1 MKGMIIKVNKVIREQ
16 KGVTLIVLV
25 VTIIVLLIL
34 ASITMYGGTDIID
47 KSRLEG
53 LKTNMLLIQTKA
65 KEYVENAKFQLGIK
79 PEEAT
84 ETMKEKAR
92 LELEGEDKGT
102 KVNVGDSF
110 ASEATRIGIS
120 QAEIE
125 EGNVYWLSTS
135 NLEKMGIKGT
145 KSDEKR
151 GYYIIV
157 YNMEEISAEIYNTV
171 GYKDIYSLTDIENIK
186 K

>member
-1 MKGMIIKVNKVIREQ
+1 MIIKVDKVIREQ

-34 ASITMYGGTDIID
+34 AAITMYGGTDMID

-84 ETMKEKAR
+84 EPMKEKAR

-102 KVNVGDSF
+102 KVNVGDPI
-110 ASEATRIGIS
+110 ANEVTRIGIS
-120 QAEIE
+120 QTEIE
-125 EGNVYWLSTS
+125 QGNVYWLSTS

-145 KSDEKR
+145 KSDEKVV
-151 GYYIIV
+151 II
-157 YNMEEISAEIYNTV
+157 
-171 GYKDIYSLTDIENIK
+171 
-186 K
+186 

>member
-1 MKGMIIKVNKVIREQ
+1 MNKKLMEE

-25 VTIIVLLIL
+25 VTIIALLIL
-34 ASITMYGGTDIID
+34 ASITMTGGTDIIN
-47 KSRLEG
+47 KSQLEG

-84 ETMKEKAR
+84 KEMKDKAKA
-92 LELEGEDKGT
+92 ELEGDDKGT
-102 KVNVGDSF
+102 KLEMESSITN
-110 ASEATRIGIS
+110 EALRIGIS
-120 QAEIE
+120 QNEIIN
-125 EGNVYWLSTS
+125 GNVYWLSTD
-135 NLEKMGIKGT
+135 NLEKMGIKNT

-157 YNMEEISAEIYNTV
+157 YNMTDASAEIYNTE
-171 GYKDIYSLTDIENIK
+171 GFEGKFSLTDIEKIEK
-186 K
+186 

>member
-1 MKGMIIKVNKVIREQ
+1 MNKLIKEE
-16 KGVTLIVLV
+16 KGVTLIILV
-25 VTIIVLLIL
+25 VIIIVLLIL
-34 ASITMYGGTDIID
+34 AVITINGGTDVID
-47 KSRLEG
+47 KSSLEG

-102 KVNVGDSF
+102 KVNVGDSL

-135 NLEKMGIKGT
+135 NLEKMGIRGT

-171 GYKDIYSLTDIENIK
+171 GYKNIYSLTDIENIEK
-186 K
+186 

>member
-1 MKGMIIKVNKVIREQ
+1 MNKLIKQE

-34 ASITMYGGTDIID
+34 AAITMYGGTDMID

-84 ETMKEKAR
+84 DAMKEKAQ
-92 LELEGEDKGT
+92 LELEGEEKGT
-102 KVNVGDSF
+102 KLNLGETLVEEVVK
-110 ASEATRIGIS
+110 IGINTE
-120 QAEIE
+120 EISN
-125 EGNVYWLSTS
+125 GNVYWLSTL
-135 NLEKMGIKGT
+135 NLEKMGVKNT
-145 KSDEKR
+145 KSDDKR

-157 YNMEEISAEIYNTV
+157 YNMVEGTAEIYNTV
-171 GYKDIYSLTDIENIK
+171 GYEGKYSLTDIENINE
-186 K
+186 

>member
-1 MKGMIIKVNKVIREQ
+1 MNRLKKEER
-16 KGVTLIVLV
+16 GVTLIALA

-34 ASITMYGGTDIID
+34 ASITMYGGTDIINRS
-47 KSRLEG
+47 KLEG

-84 ETMKEKAR
+84 EPMKEKAR
-92 LELEGEDKGT
+92 LELEGEEKGN
-102 KVNVGDSF
+102 KVISGDSME
-110 ASEATRIGIS
+110 SEATKIGIS
-120 QAEIE
+120 QQEIE
-125 EGNVYWLSTS
+125 QGNVFWLSTS

-157 YNMEEISAEIYNTV
+157 YKMEEISAEIYNTV
-171 GYKDIYSLTDIENIK
+171 GYKNVYSLTDLENIEE
-186 K
+186 

>member
-1 MKGMIIKVNKVIREQ
+1 MNKLIKEE
-16 KGVTLIVLV
+16 KGVTLIILV

-34 ASITMYGGTDIID
+34 AVITINGGTDVID
-47 KSRLEG
+47 KSSLEG
-53 LKTNMLLIQTKA
+53 TKA

-171 GYKDIYSLTDIENIK
+171 GYKNIYSLTDIENIK